1 MKVENEFIFKDS
13 TPNVFENE
21 IYRLDTKKTGMEN
34 DIPTQGLI
42 DTNDIVSS
50 LLSTIYNNSKNVTKY
65 PINLKLA
72 DVTPIHK
79 KDETTL
85 MKNYRTVSLIPIAS
99 KLFERDMI

>member
-1 MKVENEFIFKDS
+1 MKIKEHAKVENEFKFKDS

-21 IYRLDTKKTGMEN
+21 INRLDTKKGGVEN
-34 DIPTQGLI
+34 DIPTNILI

-50 LLSTIYNNSKNVTKY
+50 LLLIIYNNSKNASKY

-79 KDETTL
+79 RDETT
-85 MKNYRTVSLIPIAS
+85 PS
-99 KLFERDMI
+99 KLNSNSF